1 MVMEKLIMLRV
12 TAVLTCAFCFASAP
26 LSVLH
31 AKSKPNITKSTFGK
45 TTDGQQADLYVLAN
59 KKGMQVAI
67 TNFGATT
74 VSVKV
79 PDRNGKVADVVLG
92 YDDVKDY
99 ESGKAYFGATVGR
112 YANRIAHGEF
122 TLNGTTYT
130 LAKNDGE
137 NHLHGGVRGFSKKMW
152 AAKDVSTGNR
162 PALKFTYV
170 SEDGEEGYPG
180 KLEAS
185 VTFTLTDKSELIIQ
199 YAAATDKA
207 TVINL
212 TNHSYFNLA
221 GQDSGD
227 ILSHHLTL
235 YADKFTPV
243 DATLIPTGELRNV
256 KGTPFDFTRAEAIGT
271 RINQSD
277 QQLKFGKGYDHNWVL
292 KKNKVG
298 GLSPAAELY
307 DAQSGRVV
315 DVQTTEPGV
324 QFYSGNFLD
333 GTARGKAGKAYNYRT
348 GLCLE
353 TQHFPDSPNH
363 PHFPTTTLKPGERFR
378 STTIYAFST
387 K

>member
-1 MVMEKLIMLRV
+1 
-12 TAVLTCAFCFASAP
+12 
-26 LSVLH
+26 
-31 AKSKPNITKSTFGK
+31 
-45 TTDGQQADLYVLAN
+45 
-59 KKGMQVAI
+59 
-67 TNFGATT
+67 
-74 VSVKV
+74 
-79 PDRNGKVADVVLG
+79 
-92 YDDVKDY
+92 
-99 ESGKAYFGATVGR
+99 
-112 YANRIAHGEF
+112 
-122 TLNGTTYT
+122 
-130 LAKNDGE
+130 
-137 NHLHGGVRGFSKKMW
+137 
-152 AAKDVSTGNR
+152 
-162 PALKFTYV
+162 V

-180 KLEAS
+180 KLKAS

-307 DAQSGRVV
+307 DAQSGRAV

-333 GTARGKAGKAYNYRT
+333 GTARGKAGKA
-348 GLCLE
+348 
-353 TQHFPDSPNH
+353 
-363 PHFPTTTLKPGERFR
+363 
-378 STTIYAFST
+378 
-387 K
+387 

>member
-1 MVMEKLIMLRV
+1 MLRL
-12 TAVLTCAFCFASAP
+12 TAVLTCALCFASAP
-26 LSVLH
+26 LSLLH
-31 AKSKPNITKSTFGK
+31 ANSKPNITKSTFGK
-45 TTDGQQADLYVLAN
+45 TTDGQQADLYVLSN

-67 TNFGATT
+67 TNFGATI

-92 YDDVKDY
+92 YDDVKDH

-122 TLNGTTYT
+122 TLNGATYT

-152 AAKDVSTGNR
+152 TAKDVSTGNR

-277 QQLKFGKGYDHNWVL
+277 QQRKFGKGYDHNWVL

>member
-1 MVMEKLIMLRV
+1 MLRL
-12 TAVLTCAFCFASAP
+12 TAVLTCALCFASAP

-45 TTDGQQADLYVLAN
+45 TTDGQQADLYVLSN
-59 KKGMQVAI
+59 NKGMQVAI
-67 TNFGATT
+67 TNFGATI

-92 YDDVKDY
+92 YDDVKDH

-122 TLNGTTYT
+122 TLNGATYT

-152 AAKDVSTGNR
+152 TAKDVSTGNR

-256 KGTPFDFTRAEAIGT
+256 KGTPFDFTRSEAIGT

>member
-1 MVMEKLIMLRV
+1 
-12 TAVLTCAFCFASAP
+12 
-26 LSVLH
+26 
-31 AKSKPNITKSTFGK
+31 
-45 TTDGQQADLYVLAN
+45 
-59 KKGMQVAI
+59 
-67 TNFGATT
+67 
-74 VSVKV
+74 
-79 PDRNGKVADVVLG
+79 
-92 YDDVKDY
+92 
-99 ESGKAYFGATVGR
+99 
-112 YANRIAHGEF
+112 
-122 TLNGTTYT
+122 
-130 LAKNDGE
+130 
-137 NHLHGGVRGFSKKMW
+137 MW
-152 AAKDVSTGNR
+152 TAKDVSTGNR

-256 KGTPFDFTRAEAIGT
+256 KGTPFDFTRSEAIGT

>member
-1 MVMEKLIMLRV
+1 MLRL
-12 TAVLTCAFCFASAP
+12 TAVLTCALCFASAP
-26 LSVLH
+26 LSLLH
-31 AKSKPNITKSTFGK
+31 ANSKPNITKSTFGK
-45 TTDGQQADLYVLAN
+45 TTDGQQADLYVLSN
-59 KKGMQVAI
+59 NKGMQVAI
-67 TNFGATT
+67 TNFGATI

-92 YDDVKDY
+92 YDDVKDH

-152 AAKDVSTGNR
+152 TAKEVSTGNR

-199 YAAATDKA
+199 YSAATDKA

>member
-1 MVMEKLIMLRV
+1 
-12 TAVLTCAFCFASAP
+12 
-26 LSVLH
+26 
-31 AKSKPNITKSTFGK
+31 
-45 TTDGQQADLYVLAN
+45 
-59 KKGMQVAI
+59 MQVAI
-67 TNFGATT
+67 TNFGATI

-92 YDDVKDY
+92 YDEVKDY

-152 AAKDVSTGNR
+152 TAKDVSTGNR

-199 YAAATDKA
+199 YSAATDKA

>member
-1 MVMEKLIMLRV
+1 MLRL
-12 TAVLTCAFCFASAP
+12 TAVLTCALCFASAP
-26 LSVLH
+26 LSLLH
-31 AKSKPNITKSTFGK
+31 ANSKPNITKTTFGK
-45 TTDGQQADLYVLAN
+45 TTDGQQADLYVLSN

-67 TNFGATT
+67 TNFGATI

-122 TLNGTTYT
+122 TLNGATYT

-152 AAKDVSTGNR
+152 TAKEVSTGNR

-180 KLEAS
+180 KLKAS